1 MPIQDQEDR
10 NPIPE
15 NRRGCGNGVWHV
27 PALNLSKV
35 VFERKDVSEGF
46 KAETSAVAVDRIF
59 PDVEVEKRRR
69 KKVASNNGV
78 LVSGAK
84 NSRSTSDQ
92 ILQQRATGTK
102 VWRERV
108 KEPDLSADKVPAH
121 QARPR
126 TSGSASNIAPMA
138 SRVLTADT
146 TSSFQ
151 TGRKASSVAVATG
164 LSSKPANV
172 GRPGYSYILVT
183 KPELTGSSLSG
194 QWGWGSSW
202 QDDVTDESSDQTEAI
217 SSRPSK
223 FDDRDRDNAGAEK
236 VTRDRDNARDQKVNP
251 RIHPRAPA
259 VNPFRLPF
267 AYQPVSMQKSP
278 LRYLVLRSGARA
290 PLHDSDHLLQAA
302 SNRQD
307 WQGRWLTDG
316 QSGTQMLRHWLQHT
330 NGSSHLLRLSHTM
343 ASNSAGGIEK
353 VGARQASNKA
363 AWTTLGGPAWGL

>member
-15 NRRGCGNGVWHV
+15 NRGGCGNGVWHV

-35 VFERKDVSEGF
+35 VFERKDVSDGF

-217 SSRPSK
+217 SSRPSE

-236 VTRDRDNARDQKVNP
+236 VTRDRDNARDQKGE
-251 RIHPRAPA
+251 
-259 VNPFRLPF
+259 
-267 AYQPVSMQKSP
+267 S
-278 LRYLVLRSGARA
+278 
-290 PLHDSDHLLQAA
+290 
-302 SNRQD
+302 
-307 WQGRWLTDG
+307 
-316 QSGTQMLRHWLQHT
+316 
-330 NGSSHLLRLSHTM
+330 
-343 ASNSAGGIEK
+343 
-353 VGARQASNKA
+353 
-363 AWTTLGGPAWGL
+363 

>member
-15 NRRGCGNGVWHV
+15 NRGGCGNGVWHV

-35 VFERKDVSEGF
+35 VFERKDVSDGF

-84 NSRSTSDQ
+84 NSRSTNDQ
-92 ILQQRATGTK
+92 ILEQRATGTK

-151 TGRKASSVAVATG
+151 TGRMKGIKCCCGHGAVVKTCKRRAARVFLHTRHQAGTDRQQLKRPVG
-164 LSSKPANV
+164 L
-172 GRPGYSYILVT
+172 GL
-183 KPELTGSSLSG
+183 EL
-194 QWGWGSSW
+194 
-202 QDDVTDESSDQTEAI
+202 
-217 SSRPSK
+217 
-223 FDDRDRDNAGAEK
+223 
-236 VTRDRDNARDQKVNP
+236 AR
-251 RIHPRAPA
+251 
-259 VNPFRLPF
+259 
-267 AYQPVSMQKSP
+267 
-278 LRYLVLRSGARA
+278 
-290 PLHDSDHLLQAA
+290 
-302 SNRQD
+302 
-307 WQGRWLTDG
+307 
-316 QSGTQMLRHWLQHT
+316 
-330 NGSSHLLRLSHTM
+330 
-343 ASNSAGGIEK
+343 
-353 VGARQASNKA
+353 
-363 AWTTLGGPAWGL
+363 